1 LVLTGDFRANLD
13 AINTRAEAEMH
24 MQERQMLLK
33 EFEAGVW
40 DALEYKEK
48 LGELMA
54 RPSKRSCQATSIALE

>member
-1 LVLTGDFRANLD
+1 MR
-13 AINTRAEAEMH
+13 

-40 DALEYKEK
+40 DASEYKEK

-54 RPSKRSCQATSIALE
+54 RPLKRSCQAPSDALE